1 LRRQRAVQWAAKHRG
16 VLRPAHHRGQAT
28 PLLRRAL
35 ARGGDRVADPRRLD
49 RLLRLPTHRATS
61 GRGPHP
67 VHRGDRGCGLRGG
80 GRPAHLFRLRLS
92 APARGGGVTA
102 DLNPAMAWDRLLPPE
117 RGGGRA
123 RRAALHVEPLRRLEV
138 DELLVRDDDL
148 PDAEDATLFWLEG
161 REGSWEAWAATIDG
175 DRAVPWVVRA
185 ARLRLE
191 RSDPLLLAQ
200 LGREA
205 PPDAGELRS
214 LEPLPRT
221 LACICRERSVEAIYR
236 SVDEGW

>member
-1 LRRQRAVQWAAKHRG
+1 MI
-16 VLRPAHHRGQAT
+16 
-28 PLLRRAL
+28 
-35 ARGGDRVADPRRLD
+35 
-49 RLLRLPTHRATS
+49 
-61 GRGPHP
+61 
-67 VHRGDRGCGLRGG
+67 
-80 GRPAHLFRLRLS
+80 
-92 APARGGGVTA
+92 A

-117 RGGGRA
+117 RGGDVAQRSP
-123 RRAALHVEPLRRLEV
+123 LHVEPLRRLEV

-191 RSDPLLLAQ
+191 RSDPSLLAL
-200 LGREA
+200 LGGEA
-205 PPDAGELRS
+205 APDSGEPRP
-214 LEPLPRT
+214 LEPMPRT

-236 SVDEGW
+236 SADEGWTTVEEVKRRTGVAFGECQGRRCVGPVAARLDQGRDDRGARITPRPPLVPVPASILAAFADT

>member
-1 LRRQRAVQWAAKHRG
+1 M
-16 VLRPAHHRGQAT
+16 
-28 PLLRRAL
+28 
-35 ARGGDRVADPRRLD
+35 
-49 RLLRLPTHRATS
+49 
-61 GRGPHP
+61 
-67 VHRGDRGCGLRGG
+67 
-80 GRPAHLFRLRLS
+80 
-92 APARGGGVTA
+92 TA

-117 RGGGRA
+117 RGGDVA
-123 RRAALHVEPLRRLEV
+123 RRSPLHVEPLRRLEV

-191 RSDPLLLAQ
+191 RSDPSLLAQ
-200 LGREA
+200 LGGEA
-205 PPDAGELRS
+205 PPDAGEPRS

-236 SVDEGW
+236 SVDEGWTTVEEVKRRTGVAFGECQGRRCVGPVAARLDQGQDDRGARITPRPPLVPVPASILAAFADL

>member
-1 LRRQRAVQWAAKHRG
+1 MI
-16 VLRPAHHRGQAT
+16 
-28 PLLRRAL
+28 
-35 ARGGDRVADPRRLD
+35 
-49 RLLRLPTHRATS
+49 
-61 GRGPHP
+61 
-67 VHRGDRGCGLRGG
+67 
-80 GRPAHLFRLRLS
+80 
-92 APARGGGVTA
+92 A

-117 RGGGRA
+117 RGGDVAQRSP
-123 RRAALHVEPLRRLEV
+123 LHVEPLRRLEV

-191 RSDPLLLAQ
+191 RSDPSLLAQ
-200 LGREA
+200 LGGEA
-205 PPDAGELRS
+205 PPDAGEPRS

-236 SVDEGW
+236 SVDEGWTTVEEVKRRTGVAFGECQGRRCVGPVAARLDQGQDDRGARITPRPPLVPVPASILAAFAGT